1 MIKPH
6 LFHYIMTIQFST
18 KLFAQADF
26 TATKNLKSAFA
37 LLVKQESDC
46 LVMAYSKA
54 DLANLQAKT
63 AGQGGSKKARQTVN
77 LGVAGPLAALDAY
90 LGGAI
95 LRAANDGDLAAKE
108 AAVTLLRSDPSWLAQ
123 GVKLKRVLLVGLGET
138 QQKTG
143 GDILAYAKLARA
155 VIKTLSGGAI
165 ETALWLMA
173 GFMEKPNPQRLGELA
188 RLTMQ
193 LAGDQVY
200 RFGVRQPAMRFKVK
214 DTPDPLKSL
223 IFVSGGKEANVLK
236 LAVTEGTALVEGM
249 NLAKDLGNLP
259 PNVCT
264 PAYLAQTA
272 QALAKKTTLKVEV
285 LGRKQIEALG
295 MGSFLAVTQGSE
307 LPPQFIIM
315 RHSGG
320 KATAAPTVLVGK
332 GITFDTGGISLKP
345 GDAMDEMK
353 YDMCGA
359 ASVMGTIYAAAL
371 LKLKQ
376 NVIAVIPTCEN
387 MPSGKATRPG
397 DIVKSMSGQTIEIL
411 NTDAEGRLILCDA
424 LTYVERF
431 KPRAVI
437 DVATLTGACIIALGS
452 VHSGL
457 FSDDENLAKELSES
471 GKAALDTVWRL
482 PLDAAYQEQLKSN
495 FADVANIGG
504 RPAGSV
510 TAACFLKRF
519 TEKYCWAHLDIAG
532 TAWKSGA
539 MKGSTGRPV
548 PLLFNYLMTY
558 GTR

>member
-54 DLANLQAKT
+54 DLADLQGKT
-63 AGQGGSKKARQTVN
+63 AGQGGPKKARQTLN
-77 LGVAGPLAALDAY
+77 LGAAGPLAALDAF

-123 GVKLKRVLLVGLGET
+123 GVKLKRVLLVGLSET

-155 VIKTLSGGAI
+155 AIKTLSGGAI

-173 GFMEKPNPQRLGELA
+173 SFMEKPNPQRLGELA

-214 DTPDPLKSL
+214 DTPDPLQS
-223 IFVSGGKEANVLK
+223 IVFVGGGKEASALK

-285 LGRKQIEALG
+285 LGRKQMEALG

-431 KPRAVI
+431 KPKAVI
-437 DVATLTGACIIALGS
+437 DIATLTGACVIALGH

-457 FSDDENLAKELSES
+457 FSEDEDLVNALTKA
-471 GKAALDTVWRL
+471 GKTSLDTVWRL
-482 PLDAAYQEQLKSN
+482 PLDAAYHEQLKSN

-510 TAACFLKRF
+510 TAACFLSRF
-519 TEKYCWAHLDIAG
+519 TEKYKWAHLDIAG

-539 MKGSTGRPV
+539 AKGSTGRPV
-548 PLLFNYLMTY
+548 PLLVNFLLEQK
-558 GTR
+558 